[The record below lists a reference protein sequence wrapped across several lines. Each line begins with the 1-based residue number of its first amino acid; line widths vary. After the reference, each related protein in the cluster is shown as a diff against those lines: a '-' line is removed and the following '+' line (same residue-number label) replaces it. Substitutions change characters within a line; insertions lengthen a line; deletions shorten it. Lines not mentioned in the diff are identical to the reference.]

1 MPRFATRELDTI
13 YKILAAEVEGSDIAV
28 SLDVVRWS
36 HCATRKKD
44 PEMSISL
51 VPLAPKR
58 CEQFLFDDYPSPKEM
73 LQAVTTV
80 IRQWKE
86 EAYNAQGA

>member
-1 MPRFATRELDTI
+1 MPRFATRELDAV
-13 YKILAAEVEGSDIAV
+13 YRVLAAELEGSDITV

-36 HCATRKKD
+36 HRIARKED

-58 CEQFLFDDYPSPKEM
+58 CEHFLFDDYPSPKEM

-80 IRQWKE
+80 IRKWKK
-86 EAYNAQGA
+86 EASNAQGA